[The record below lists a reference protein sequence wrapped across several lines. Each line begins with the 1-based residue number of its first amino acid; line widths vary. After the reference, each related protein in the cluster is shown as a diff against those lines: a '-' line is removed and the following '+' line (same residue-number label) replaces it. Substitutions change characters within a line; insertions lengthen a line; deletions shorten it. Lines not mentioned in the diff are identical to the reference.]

1 LAAYQLTGMDENST
15 GEFMDDKSSDYLQEI
30 PVQLKKLICYLNVIV
45 FCMAVITT
53 ALVCE
58 VWRHW

>member
-1 LAAYQLTGMDENST
+1 MDFLGLIDLST
-15 GEFMDDKSSDYLQEI
+15 GEFMDEKSKDYLQEI

-45 FCMAVITT
+45 FCMAVITIT
-53 ALVCE
+53 LVGE